1 MHTIR
6 FCRLVFYDADEGA
19 ATRCTN
25 SRCPAQLS
33 RGIEHFASKDAMDI
47 DGMGPAVV
55 EALLSAGLIKD
66 VSDLYR
72 LKKEDIETLE
82 RMGEKSASNLISAI
96 ERSKA
101 AGLERLIYALGI
113 RNIGTV
119 AAAALAARFKTL
131 SAIFDATAEE
141 LCSIEDFGEI
151 TAEGVVEY
159 FSHEGNRRLCES
171 LIDLGLTVDSTAAP
185 TKDTL
190 AGSTFVLT
198 GTLPTMSRDEASA
211 LIKAN
216 GGKVTGSVS
225 KKTTYVV
232 AGSDAGS
239 KLTKAR
245 DLGITVISEAEL
257 IDIIENGK

>member
-1 MHTIR
+1 
-6 FCRLVFYDADEGA
+6 
-19 ATRCTN
+19 
-25 SRCPAQLS
+25 
-33 RGIEHFASKDAMDI
+33 
-47 DGMGPAVV
+47 
-55 EALLSAGLIKD
+55 
-66 VSDLYR
+66 
-72 LKKEDIETLE
+72 
-82 RMGEKSASNLISAI
+82 MGEKSASNLISAI
-96 ERSKA
+96 ERSRS

-119 AAAALAARFKTL
+119 AAASLAARFKTL
-131 SAIFDATAEE
+131 SALFDATVEE
-141 LCSIEDFGEI
+141 LCAIEDFGEI

-185 TKDTL
+185 VKDTL

-257 IDIIENGK
+257 IDIIENGKWKIEN